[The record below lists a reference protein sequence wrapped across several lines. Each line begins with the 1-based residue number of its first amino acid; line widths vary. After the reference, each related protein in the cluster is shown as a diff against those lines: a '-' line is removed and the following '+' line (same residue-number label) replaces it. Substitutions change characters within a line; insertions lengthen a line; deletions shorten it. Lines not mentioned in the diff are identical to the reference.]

1 MQYSN
6 SQRLAKVAPW
16 GFNLIRYQYPSKLL
30 STFTFLFTLTI
41 EFEWHNNC
49 CCGQYNNSTLDLGW
63 TVKLAKFTSKNT
75 ALFYNGD
82 SAVSL
87 LSCIIH
93 VQCGTRR
100 CTEDNRFE
108 LSIWKR
114 NILSLVPAFWLHMDE
129 QKIDCTVAIVKKGSI
144 LRCGFREFFGW
155 PQV

>member
-1 MQYSN
+1 MGDDISSSLSSMAICFDFCSTNVVKLSN
-6 SQRLAKVAPW
+6 WNPYFYRFWCHLPLITQLS
-16 GFNLIRYQYPSKLL
+16 FNLIRYQYPKKLL

-100 CTEDNRFE
+100 Y
-108 LSIWKR
+108 
-114 NILSLVPAFWLHMDE
+114 
-129 QKIDCTVAIVKKGSI
+129 QKALKIIGLNYQYEKET
-144 LRCGFREFFGW
+144 F
-155 PQV
+155 